1 MVVFQIIYLAL
12 NVIGLVASLIY
23 MFVESDWSIIDNF
36 FSTVTR
42 SLGKIGCFI
51 VGSLGI
57 LLFFPAIAVLTAIIL
72 FFVLVSTCLD
82 LPKE

>member
-1 MVVFQIIYLAL
+1 MAVFQIIYLAI

-23 MFVESDWSIIDNF
+23 MFIESDWSIIDNF

-42 SLGKIGCFI
+42 FLGKIGCLI

-57 LLFFPAIAVLTAIIL
+57 LLFFPAIAVFTTIIL